1 MHQGSLCGM
10 LRGVS
15 SKGHKQRE
23 GRTGEE
29 SNVSGYDR
37 ASSDVA
43 PGADGV
49 GSRRHHVRQPV
60 RARSAISYLRV
71 LQPGARRY
79 NFYKRSTV
87 YRFGQLRPGSA
98 KKWWSCH
105 PSACGVAATWVGHP
119 DLRDPQA
126 QVAEGVYAVVR
137 QGRCIVGVVA
147 FLIGCAFLLVVGC
160 AGVGSEAPQREQGS
174 SPEATA
180 SEEGRC
186 GGTSTTKN
194 PIGGEGAVAR
204 FTTNDLPGCPKGGH
218 VIRGLGGRDELWGG
232 SGNDVIYGGDG

>member
-1 MHQGSLCGM
+1 MAPSEAWRELGTANFLELRKGEVRRITLPRTSVYKPSRAMRQGSLCGM

-29 SNVSGYDR
+29 SNVSGYGR
-37 ASSDVA
+37 TASDVD

-60 RARSAISYLRV
+60 RARSAISYIRV

-87 YRFGQLRPGSA
+87 YRFGQPRAGSA

-105 PSACGVAATWVGHP
+105 PSASGVAAAWVGHP

-126 QVAEGVYAVVR
+126 QVN
-137 QGRCIVGVVA
+137 
-147 FLIGCAFLLVVGC
+147 L
-160 AGVGSEAPQREQGS
+160 
-174 SPEATA
+174 
-180 SEEGRC
+180 
-186 GGTSTTKN
+186 
-194 PIGGEGAVAR
+194 
-204 FTTNDLPGCPKGGH
+204 TNFVERRH
-218 VIRGLGGRDELWGG
+218 ETV
-232 SGNDVIYGGDG
+232 